1 MVTIVQCCPAPDCE
15 GDVRYSTVALVG
27 GSGPE
32 GSCDRCRRVYRLNP
46 GRAPTEIDR
55 IDVTDSK
62 AVRPEP
68 TAARSAAIDDIV
80 A

>member
-1 MVTIVQCCPAPDCE
+1 MATIVQRCPAPECV

-27 GSGPE
+27 GSGRE
-32 GSCDRCRRVYRLNP
+32 GTCDRCRRVYRLNP

-55 IDVTDSK
+55 IDLSHDH
-62 AVRPEP
+62 AGDDDD
-68 TAARSAAIDDIV
+68 AAGVDGVV